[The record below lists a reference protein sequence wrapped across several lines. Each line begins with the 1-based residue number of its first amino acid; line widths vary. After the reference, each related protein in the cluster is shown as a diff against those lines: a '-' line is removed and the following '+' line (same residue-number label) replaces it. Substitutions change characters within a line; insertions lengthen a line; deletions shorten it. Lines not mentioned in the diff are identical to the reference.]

1 MSEHCSALMGCPI
14 SRSLVTCCVCLELR
28 SLPSAGVNRTQRYY
42 EPLRHP
48 MARGRSLAGVRLVIP
63 DHAVGLPVLRT
74 FSREQHVVQRLNLAE
89 FLRAPAVKAVW
100 LPPPWQAIATRVFAM
115 VVVSEFLSGLLVCP
129 WLGAQRGWHRAAGR
143 LGGTSGGSASFSHLP
158 N

>member
-1 MSEHCSALMGCPI
+1 
-14 SRSLVTCCVCLELR
+14 
-28 SLPSAGVNRTQRYY
+28 
-42 EPLRHP
+42 

-115 VVVSEFLSGLLVCP
+115 VVVSEFLAGPLVRR
-129 WLGAQRGWHRAAGR
+129 WRGARTGQRSAAGR
-143 LGGTSGGSASFSHLP
+143 LGGYSGGFAYLSPLP
-158 N
+158 I